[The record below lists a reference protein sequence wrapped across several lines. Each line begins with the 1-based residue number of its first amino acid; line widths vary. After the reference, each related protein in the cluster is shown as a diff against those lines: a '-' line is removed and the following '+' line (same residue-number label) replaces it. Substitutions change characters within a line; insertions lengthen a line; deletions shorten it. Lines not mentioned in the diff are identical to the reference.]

1 MSEYIFVTN
10 IFEYSNIFVTLW
22 YITLGRIIIVK
33 SIQNFRNCQNCR
45 RRKKLFFWH
54 CKNCSKMTKLWF
66 VVNLILSQFT
76 IFSDTKCLLFTFLEG
91 DIVQPGLSGKI
102 TIATTKPDIALHKSD
117 FVYFL
122 AYLKIGPLDSI
133 KILYSILTVR
143 SEDSRLLIFLFMSD
157 WFIERLDMWT
167 YKRSYITNHI
177 SGIFNSLLNLS
188 ALYQS
193 FHTNHVLKC
202 N

>member
-1 MSEYIFVTN
+1 MRKLWIIICRESGFVTITRFFQTTN
-10 IFEYSNIFVTLW
+10 VRFSHFLRGTLSVFCPVFLRKNHYCSHKTRHCTAQIW
-22 YITLGRIIIVK
+22 FRVLF
-33 SIQNFRNCQNCR
+33 SI
-45 RRKKLFFWH
+45 
-54 CKNCSKMTKLWF
+54 
-66 VVNLILSQFT
+66 
-76 IFSDTKCLLFTFLEG
+76 
-91 DIVQPGLSGKI
+91 
-102 TIATTKPDIALHKSD
+102 
-117 FVYFL
+117 
-122 AYLKIGPLDSI
+122 YLKIGPLDSI